1 MRGVVKISIVIL
13 IVLSAVNL
21 KADKNWNFVRAD
33 KGGEEF
39 LNFGCTD
46 SNNCYL
52 FTELFFN
59 MIIYKS
65 TDKGYTWEEKV
76 SRRLLNDGLN
86 IIENKQVRILDKNT
100 FYIIYQKQGVI
111 EITENGGNDFR
122 KVSLQEYN
130 SEGVFNVSNI
140 KEYNKHISAIEF
152 YNRKLVITEDNWN
165 SHREVEFPDSI
176 QSFNIIN
183 FIDSNSIMFV
193 INSKYN
199 NTSEKNVEHH
209 YYKYDMK
216 KDEFSLIGEGLFD
229 KNGKLLYEKE
239 FLPAFTDNF
248 FVNDSVWYLSG
259 RQFTDQA
266 LVYNSFVYKTTNGGK
281 NWEIVMDT
289 VHTPARGIKEIEFRT
304 EKHGIATDGLKI
316 YETKDGGNS
325 WNQINWE
332 DDASNIAWVG
342 DTPLVYSFRK
352 GLYRLETVTNVE
364 ELIREDKFRVYQ
376 SGDNIEVA
384 INDATQKQY
393 KIEIY
398 NQTGLRIINNTLSS
412 SYGFTF
418 QPIEISE
425 LTSGVYFYAISSN
438 KGVEYSGKFV
448 IVR

>member
-1 MRGVVKISIVIL
+1 MRGIVKIGILIL

-21 KADKNWNFVRAD
+21 KADKNWHFVRAD
-33 KGGEEF
+33 KDGEEF

-52 FTELFFN
+52 ITELNFEIF
-59 MIIYKS
+59 IYKS
-65 TDKGYTWEEKV
+65 TDQGITWEE
-76 SRRLLNDGLN
+76 RRS
-86 IIENKQVRILDKNT
+86 IEYERGTFLD
-100 FYIIYQKQGVI
+100 
-111 EITENGGNDFR
+111 
-122 KVSLQEYN
+122 
-130 SEGVFNVSNI
+130 EGVNVSYFDENNFTLQYVRQ
-140 KEYNKHISAIEF
+140 KKLEVYDYDSNEFRTVVFDKYMDDNNTTLTYLKRYNKNISTISTRT
-152 YNRKLVITEDNWN
+152 NNISKLIITEDNWKN
-165 SHREVEFPDSI
+165 YTEVEFPVSVHHY
-176 QSFNIIN
+176 SIIN
-183 FIDSNSIMFV
+183 FLDSNSIMFV
-193 INSKYN
+193 LRPQNKSELHIYN
-199 NTSEKNVEHH
+199 
-209 YYKYDMK
+209 YDIK

-229 KNGKLLYEKE
+229 KNGKLIYEKKD
-239 FLPAFTDNF
+239 LPPFSDNSF
-248 FVNDSVWYLSG
+248 INDSVWYLSG

-266 LVYNSFVYKTTNGGK
+266 LAYNSFVYKTTNGGK
-281 NWEIVMDT
+281 NWEVAMDT
-289 VHTPARGIKEIEFRT
+289 VHTPAKGIKEIEFRT

-332 DDASNIAWVG
+332 DDASNIAWIG
-342 DTPLVYSFRK
+342 DTPLVYTFRK

-364 ELIREDKFRVYQ
+364 ESIKEDKFRVYQ
-376 SGDNIEVA
+376 SGDNLEVA
-384 INDATQKQY
+384 INDPTQREY